1 MDEPSEKR
9 SKHTNPRERANIF
22 SILTFFY
29 TLPTYCANR
38 KRDLTKD
45 DLYETFSGHKS
56 SKLGSKA
63 KLLWEQELENA
74 KLLKRTPSIL
84 KVLIRL
90 FGWEYLLIGIAL
102 GIEHVILNPAKAVLL
117 GELIHYSAREI
128 KKDPPYVYA
137 LSIIGLSLISCTI
150 IQPSFMASSHL
161 GLKIR
166 VACSCLVYNKI
177 FRLNSAA
184 LNLAT
189 PGHIINLLSTDLNV
203 FESVGFLFHFIWI
216 APVQTILV
224 IYLMWSEIGVS
235 SLFGLGCIAICV
247 LGYVRLGGVIVK
259 FRSKLSA
266 RRDDRIRLTNQL
278 IQGIGVIK
286 MYAWENTCAEAVLHF
301 RNAEIN
307 TLRKL
312 LYIKGLFTFA
322 ETIVT
327 ISIFL
332 TITSS
337 VLLNSSFDSKAI
349 FVIITLFSSTGV
361 CWITFFLNTVAV
373 FSETRVALQRF
384 LNFLLSEEIDFGGKA
399 KHEIVCAI
407 SIKNGHAKWNNDLN
421 QEALTNVNLVIREG
435 SLTALIG
442 PVGCGK
448 TTLCNVIQGELQ
460 LSDGNLCVN
469 GSLSCASQ
477 EPWIFAASIRQN
489 ILFGSKMDET
499 RYEKVIKCCALETDL
514 AQFPHGDR
522 TIVGE
527 RGSSLSGGQKA
538 RINLAR
544 CVYREAN
551 IYLLDN
557 PLSAVDTRVGKHIFE
572 NCIQTFLKGKTVVLV
587 THQLQYL
594 AHVDN
599 VIALSKG
606 VVKLQG
612 SGKELKSSNL
622 DLLKYVNEHG
632 TPNSECS
639 TSSRRNEVNTSK
651 NVEISTTADNITLST
666 YKQYL
671 FSSKSYLLVF
681 STMLLFI
688 AAELA
693 TSGSLYFIAH
703 WVNVEQ
709 RRPLT
714 YQPIEENLYVYV
726 YCSIAMAAVILT
738 ILRLLTF
745 TNLLMK
751 SSTSLHNSLLAN
763 LLRATLN
770 FFTINSDFL
779 SVDELLPHT
788 SLITIVS
795 ILNVIGLLA
804 VICTA
809 NVLFVIP
816 TILLLIILYCGRRFY
831 LSTNLNVLRIESV
844 ARSPFYSYVQST
856 LQGLPTI
863 RTFEVQ
869 KKLVKEFNHH
879 LDTHKFNNYLDTHS
893 TALHM
898 SYSVSRAFGYWIDL
912 LSFIFVSTTII
923 FYMFTEETYG
933 GNVGLVITQAMHL
946 IGLLAWGM
954 RHLTEVENCMVSVE
968 RVLEYSTIKGER
980 DLESMP
986 NLKPCSTW
994 PPLGGIK
1001 FENVHLKYSSIEP
1014 FVLKNVNFTVEPL
1027 QKIGIVGR
1035 TGAGKSS
1042 IIAALFQLTETEGSI
1057 VIDGVD
1063 ITTIG
1068 LHELRKKM
1076 SIIPQD
1082 PVLFS
1087 GTIRSN
1093 LDPFEEFDDQTL
1105 WSALDDCQSTFSEFN
1120 LSRYSF
1126 VGLSSLVSHDGSNLS
1141 VGQRQLLCLARAI
1154 VRRNRILI
1162 LDEATANVDLET
1174 DEIIQETIRTKFG
1187 DCTVLTVAHRINTI
1201 IDSDKILV
1209 MSAGELVEFDHPYVL
1224 LQRKDGIFYNMVQQM
1239 DVSMAESLVDTARQV
1254 SGI

>member
-1 MDEPSEKR
+1 MRISVLVLAMDEPSEKR

-29 TLPTYCANR
+29 TLPTFCANR
-38 KRDLTKD
+38 KRNLTKD

-63 KLLWEQELENA
+63 KLLWEEELENA
-74 KLLKRTPSIL
+74 KRLKRTPSIL

-90 FGWEYLLIGIAL
+90 FGWEYLLIGVAL
-102 GIEHVILNPAKAVLL
+102 GIEHIILNPAKAVLL
-117 GELIHYSAREI
+117 GELIQHYSVWEI

-150 IQPSFMASSHL
+150 LQPSFMASNHL

-166 VACSCLVYNKI
+166 VACSCLVYNKT
-177 FRLNSAA
+177 FKLSSAA

-203 FESVGFLFHFIWI
+203 FERIGFLFHFMWI

-259 FRSKLSA
+259 IRSKLSA
-266 RRDDRIRLTNQL
+266 RRDDRIRLTNEL

-312 LYIKGLFTFA
+312 LYIKGLFTFNQ
-322 ETIVT
+322 TIVAV
-327 ISIFL
+327 SIFL

-349 FVIITLFSSTGV
+349 FVTITLFFSAGT
-361 CWITFFLNTVAV
+361 CWITFFLGTIAIFN
-373 FSETRVALQRF
+373 ETRVTLQRL
-384 LNFLLSEEIDFGGKA
+384 LNFLLSEEIHLRGEA
-399 KHEIVCAI
+399 EHEIVCAI
-407 SIKNGHAKWNNDLN
+407 SIKNGHAKWNKNLDQKVL
-421 QEALTNVNLVIREG
+421 ANVNLMIGEG

-460 LSDGNLCVN
+460 LTDGNLFVN
-469 GSLSCASQ
+469 GSLSCTSQ

-489 ILFGSKMDET
+489 ILFGSQMDEI

-514 AQFPHGDR
+514 AQFPYGDR

-551 IYLLDN
+551 VYLLDD

-599 VIALSKG
+599 VIALSSG
-606 VVKLQG
+606 VVQLQW

-622 DLLKYVNEHG
+622 DLSEYVNEHG

-639 TSSRRNEVNTSK
+639 NSYRKNEVDTSK
-651 NVEISTTADNITLST
+651 NVEKSTTAGIITLST

-671 FSSKSYLLVF
+671 FSSKSYLLVCL
-681 STMLLFI
+681 TILLFI

-693 TSGSLYFIAH
+693 TSGSFYFIAH

-709 RRPLT
+709 RRQLT

-738 ILRLLTF
+738 ILRMVTF
-745 TNLLMK
+745 INLLMK
-751 SSTSLHNSLLAN
+751 SSTSLHNSLFDI

-770 FFTINSDFL
+770 FFTKNSSGTILNRLSRDFL
-779 SVDELLPHT
+779 SVDELLPHM
-788 SLITIVS
+788 SLIGIVA

-804 VICTA
+804 VTCMA
-809 NVLFVIP
+809 N
-816 TILLLIILYCGRRFY
+816 
-831 LSTNLNVLRIESV
+831 LSTVYNSHNFLAHNHLLR
-844 ARSPFYSYVQST
+844 
-856 LQGLPTI
+856 
-863 RTFEVQ
+863 
-869 KKLVKEFNHH
+869 
-879 LDTHKFNNYLDTHS
+879 
-893 TALHM
+893 
-898 SYSVSRAFGYWIDL
+898 
-912 LSFIFVSTTII
+912 
-923 FYMFTEETYG
+923 
-933 GNVGLVITQAMHL
+933 
-946 IGLLAWGM
+946 
-954 RHLTEVENCMVSVE
+954 
-968 RVLEYSTIKGER
+968 
-980 DLESMP
+980 
-986 NLKPCSTW
+986 
-994 PPLGGIK
+994 
-1001 FENVHLKYSSIEP
+1001 
-1014 FVLKNVNFTVEPL
+1014 
-1027 QKIGIVGR
+1027 
-1035 TGAGKSS
+1035 
-1042 IIAALFQLTETEGSI
+1042 
-1057 VIDGVD
+1057 
-1063 ITTIG
+1063 
-1068 LHELRKKM
+1068 
-1076 SIIPQD
+1076 
-1082 PVLFS
+1082 
-1087 GTIRSN
+1087 
-1093 LDPFEEFDDQTL
+1093 
-1105 WSALDDCQSTFSEFN
+1105 
-1120 LSRYSF
+1120 
-1126 VGLSSLVSHDGSNLS
+1126 
-1141 VGQRQLLCLARAI
+1141 
-1154 VRRNRILI
+1154 
-1162 LDEATANVDLET
+1162 
-1174 DEIIQETIRTKFG
+1174 
-1187 DCTVLTVAHRINTI
+1187 
-1201 IDSDKILV
+1201 
-1209 MSAGELVEFDHPYVL
+1209 
-1224 LQRKDGIFYNMVQQM
+1224 
-1239 DVSMAESLVDTARQV
+1239 
-1254 SGI
+1254 